1 MGKLYDAIDAKL
13 ASWIRRQ
20 RLFFVATAPS
30 EGGHVNLSPKGPIG
44 SLRIVDEH
52 TIEYLDHVGSGAET
66 AAHLR
71 DDGRICV
78 MLCAFEGPPRIVRL
92 HGRGEVLPA
101 ADPGDGVRGVVRVHI
116 ERIADSCG
124 YGVPLM
130 EYVGERPQRALWLDR
145 KGVDGVRDYVRE
157 RNAESIDGLP
167 AFSG

>member
-92 HGRGEVLPA
+92 HGRGEVLPT

-130 EYVGERPQRALWLDR
+130 EYVGERPQRELWLDR